1 MIERTKR
8 MAHAGSGLRLFS
20 PSWLSILLFSGHFS
34 FVRTGRLDHCRTSQ
48 WKMKLYRLRSG
59 VFCCCCCFFFLEKLS
74 PTSTLVRICGS
85 GRIVWIKCEIPI
97 INVGNH
103 LDGQLWQ
110 LQSPLSQVW
119 KDSNIPSP
127 IKTLDH
133 HKSNNINLLNSHRMP
148 CFVKTFILF
157 ILFYL
162 PH

>member
-1 MIERTKR
+1 MQEVVSGCLVQVDFQYYCSQGIFHLSEL
-8 MAHAGSGLRLFS
+8 AGWTIAAPVSEKWNYIG
-20 PSWLSILLFSGHFS
+20 
-34 FVRTGRLDHCRTSQ
+34 FVQ
-48 WKMKLYRLRSG
+48 EFF
-59 VFCCCCCFFFLEKLS
+59 VVVVVVVFFFLEKLS